1 LRSHGGWLRCHR
13 IDTVGRAV
21 YAFGAKKCGLM
32 GGLRNGLTVV
42 GNAHLVRF
50 KTMYSVCV
58 FCGTSVG
65 NHPHYAAAAREVA
78 RLLAQ
83 KGCRIIFGGGNVGL
97 MGVVAQAALDAG
109 GYVVGIAPK
118 LLLEKELTHR
128 GLSELHIV
136 ETMHERKVMMTGLA
150 DAVLALPGGYGTLD
164 ELFEVLTLQQLG
176 VHDKPCGLLNVNGFF
191 DQLIAYLD
199 HATAEGFLRPN
210 YRGMLAVA
218 DNPRALLARIGL
230 P

>member
-1 LRSHGGWLRCHR
+1 MFS
-13 IDTVGRAV
+13 VG
-21 YAFGAKKCGLM
+21 
-32 GGLRNGLTVV
+32 
-42 GNAHLVRF
+42 
-50 KTMYSVCV
+50 V

-65 NHPHYAAAAREVA
+65 NHPQYAVAARAAAQ
-78 RLLAQ
+78 LLAK
-83 KGCRIIFGGGNVGL
+83 KGCRIVFGGGNVGL
-97 MGVVAQAALDAG
+97 MGVVAQTALDAG
-109 GYVVGIAPK
+109 GYVIGVAPK

-164 ELFEVLTLQQLG
+164 ELFEVLTLQQLQ
-176 VHDKPCGLLNVNGFF
+176 VHHKPCGLLNVNGFF

-210 YRGMLAVA
+210 YRNMLAIAV
-218 DNPRALLARIGL
+218 DPQELIARIGV